1 MQERIN
7 LEHFLSFFPEID
19 LPIILSEEY
28 VDDFSRNNTPLNPSA
43 IYDWIATWEGGL
55 DDITEYVPCFKIK
68 ETADIH
74 AIIYWKAG
82 LMTYEYVL
90 VTLDLTG
97 EMIERKVIASTL
109 VDGDIIKKSVAT
121 IDPDWIIHIV
131 AGANKAESIE
141 YNADQSQAF
150 NMELL
155 SDGQIIFNLEE
166 HKY

>member
-1 MQERIN
+1 MRPFA
-7 LEHFLSFFPEID
+7 LE
-19 LPIILSEEY
+19 Y
-28 VDDFSRNNTPLNPSA
+28 
-43 IYDWIATWEGGL
+43 
-55 DDITEYVPCFKIK
+55 
-68 ETADIH
+68 
-74 AIIYWKAG
+74 
-82 LMTYEYVL
+82 
-90 VTLDLTG
+90 LTG
-97 EMIERKVIASTL
+97 ELIERKVIASTL